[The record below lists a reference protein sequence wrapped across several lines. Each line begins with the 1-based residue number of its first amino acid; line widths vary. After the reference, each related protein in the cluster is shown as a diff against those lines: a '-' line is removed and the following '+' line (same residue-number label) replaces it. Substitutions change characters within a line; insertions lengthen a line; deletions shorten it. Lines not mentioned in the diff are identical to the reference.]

1 MDDSKVE
8 IAEDYTKRKCVFR
21 LKTSSG
27 SECLFQVWNTKNQ
40 VSPSK
45 CYVWYYEI
53 ALTIIVWYCLFCYP
67 LKAESD
73 ATLNHW
79 VSAIED
85 TLHHHLQPPHSN
97 TSNQKSS
104 TQYHF
109 SHFPIGSA
117 TASPNAFSNRTVE
130 KDDNETN
137 HSALNDEVEDIHKK
151 NSSAPAS
158 GKIDRKLTI
167 GSRNRSPTG
176 SSPKEKSRK
185 ASAGKIFSI
194 YYNPLCW
201 ILIFEFIDILYNSSF
216 YILI

>member
-1 MDDSKVE
+1 MIAKLKLLKIIQNENVYLDLKLRRVQNVYSRYEKVKIKFVLLNFKFNE
-8 IAEDYTKRKCVFR
+8 ITF
-21 LKTSSG
+21 
-27 SECLFQVWNTKNQ
+27 
-40 VSPSK
+40 
-45 CYVWYYEI
+45 
-53 ALTIIVWYCLFCYP
+53 TIIVSYRLFCHP
-67 LKAESD
+67 IKAESD

-79 VSAIED
+79 VSVIED

-137 HSALNDEVEDIHKK
+137 HFALNEDIEDTHKK

-167 GSRNRSPTG
+167 GTRNRSPTG

-185 ASAGKIFSI
+185 ASAGEIFSM
-194 YYNPLCW
+194 Y
-201 ILIFEFIDILYNSSF
+201 
-216 YILI
+216 